1 MIKFPPN
8 PFVIKDGFFS
18 AFQFMSKKGNSS
30 QLFNLN
36 LNGFWD
42 SCWIVFFVNAVVS
55 TLASY
60 GIKANIDGDIQSGIL
75 PRLLIITIIDI
86 CLFSILVNTIFEKIG
101 KGDKF
106 FKFIIPFN
114 WIQSFQ
120 AILMLSFAV
129 LGLILPPSIFVF
141 FGIMV
146 VIWVTFSLWR
156 IGKEEVGLTEGNIF
170 QGELTFDQLLFN
182 RPIPGYAKYRS
193 PIRGLYMC
201 GSSTHPG
208 GGVMGA
214 PGRNAAIEILKDLN
228 LSNSDIREA
237 YEVL

>member
-42 SCWIVFFVNAVVS
+42 SCWIVFFVNAIVS

-75 PRLLIITIIDI
+75 PRLLLITIIDI

-101 KGDKF
+101 KGDRF
-106 FKFIIPFN
+106 YQFIIPFN

-156 IGKEEVGLTEGNIF
+156 IGKEEVGLTGWGATGMIF
-170 QGELTFDQLLFN
+170 LSVIIEASLGMFS
-182 RPIPGYAKYRS
+182 RS
-193 PIRGLYMC
+193 
-201 GSSTHPG
+201 
-208 GGVMGA
+208 
-214 PGRNAAIEILKDLN
+214 
-228 LSNSDIREA
+228 LSITI
-237 YEVL
+237 

>member
-18 AFQFMSKKGNSS
+18 AFQFMSKKGSSS

-36 LNGFWD
+36 LNSFWD

-75 PRLLIITIIDI
+75 PRLLLITIIDI
-86 CLFSILVNTIFEKIG
+86 CLFSIIVNTIFEKIG
-101 KGDKF
+101 KGNRF
-106 FKFIIPFN
+106 YEFIIPFN

-156 IGKEEVGLTEGNIF
+156 IGKEEVGLTGWGATGMIF
-170 QGELTFDQLLFN
+170 LSVIIEASLGMFS
-182 RPIPGYAKYRS
+182 RS
-193 PIRGLYMC
+193 
-201 GSSTHPG
+201 
-208 GGVMGA
+208 
-214 PGRNAAIEILKDLN
+214 
-228 LSNSDIREA
+228 LSITI
-237 YEVL
+237 

>member
-1 MIKFPPN
+1 MINFPPN
-8 PFVIKDGFFS
+8 PFVIKDGFLS
-18 AFQFMSKKGNSS
+18 ALQFMSKKGNTGK
-30 QLFNLN
+30 LFNLN
-36 LNGFWD
+36 LSGFWD

-75 PRLLIITIIDI
+75 PRLLLITIIDI

-106 FKFIIPFN
+106 YKFIIPFN

-156 IGKEEVGLTEGNIF
+156 IGKEEVGLTGWGATGMIF
-170 QGELTFDQLLFN
+170 LSVIIEASLGMFS
-182 RPIPGYAKYRS
+182 RS
-193 PIRGLYMC
+193 
-201 GSSTHPG
+201 
-208 GGVMGA
+208 
-214 PGRNAAIEILKDLN
+214 
-228 LSNSDIREA
+228 LSMTI
-237 YEVL
+237 

>member
-30 QLFNLN
+30 HLFNLN

-42 SCWIVFFVNAVVS
+42 SCWIVFFVNAIVS
-55 TLASY
+55 ILASY

-75 PRLLIITIIDI
+75 PRLLLITIIDI

-146 VIWVTFSLWR
+146 VIWITFSLWC
-156 IGKEEVGLTEGNIF
+156 IGKEEVGLTGWGATGMIF
-170 QGELTFDQLLFN
+170 LSVIIEASLGMFS
-182 RPIPGYAKYRS
+182 RS
-193 PIRGLYMC
+193 
-201 GSSTHPG
+201 
-208 GGVMGA
+208 
-214 PGRNAAIEILKDLN
+214 
-228 LSNSDIREA
+228 LSMTI
-237 YEVL
+237 

>member
-8 PFVIKDGFFS
+8 PFVIKDGLLS

-42 SCWIVFFVNAVVS
+42 SCWIVFFVNAIVS

-60 GIKANIDGDIQSGIL
+60 GIKPNIEGDIQSGIL
-75 PRLLIITIIDI
+75 PRLLLITIIDI

-106 FKFIIPFN
+106 YRFIIPFN

-156 IGKEEVGLTEGNIF
+156 IGKEEVGLTGWGATGMI
-170 QGELTFDQLLFN
+170 LLSVIIEASLGMFS
-182 RPIPGYAKYRS
+182 RS
-193 PIRGLYMC
+193 
-201 GSSTHPG
+201 
-208 GGVMGA
+208 
-214 PGRNAAIEILKDLN
+214 
-228 LSNSDIREA
+228 LSMTI
-237 YEVL
+237 

>member
-8 PFVIKDGFFS
+8 PFVIKDGILS

-42 SCWIVFFVNAVVS
+42 SCWMVFLVNAIVS

-60 GIKANIDGDIQSGIL
+60 GIKANIEGDIQSGIL
-75 PRLLIITIIDI
+75 PRLLLITIIDI
-86 CLFSILVNTIFEKIG
+86 CLFSILVNTIFEKFG

-156 IGKEEVGLTEGNIF
+156 IGKEEVGLTGWGATGMIF
-170 QGELTFDQLLFN
+170 LSVIIEASLGMFS
-182 RPIPGYAKYRS
+182 RS
-193 PIRGLYMC
+193 
-201 GSSTHPG
+201 
-208 GGVMGA
+208 
-214 PGRNAAIEILKDLN
+214 
-228 LSNSDIREA
+228 LSMTI
-237 YEVL
+237 